1 MSELMGNMQALGIEM
16 PSAVYLFGMIVFSL
30 IGLVAYRRGKQQ
42 AQPVMRWA
50 GLALM
55 LYPYAVSSTWLL
67 YLVGVAL
74 TALAFLNRG
83 E

>member
-1 MSELMGNMQALGIEM
+1 MSDLINNMQALGIEM
-16 PSAVYLFGMIVFSL
+16 PSGAYVFGMIVFSL
-30 IGLVAYRRGKQQ
+30 IGLVAYRRGKQREQ
-42 AQPVMRWA
+42 SVMRWA

-74 TALAFLNRG
+74 TALAFLDQG
-83 E
+83 